1 MIRQIFKQIWFYRR
15 GSAWL
20 FAELLV
26 IAVVSWFVVNRIWNV
41 QYRIHA
47 IPDGIDYDGVYV
59 LSLDELYPGQY
70 GYDSTYD
77 TDEARMENFFRV
89 GDMLRQMPQ
98 IQSQATINMTPC
110 LGSISVMTIFLD
122 SVTMV
127 NTAVIQRISGA
138 EDFRLLGYKVL
149 LPEDGELVD
158 EPNTIL
164 ISEDLA
170 MTLFPGVSPVG
181 KTLRDAL
188 DDSSPN
194 YASDYDNRKITGV
207 IANVRMSPDS
217 ENIPMLIENIHRQE
231 YFEDIVFN
239 EEYKYA
245 FRTVPGVDAEEFAAE
260 LGRKLESGGG
270 LGNYRVREVVSYREM
285 VEDRILS
292 GSMDRLFLWKALRI
306 FLIINVLL
314 AVVSIS
320 WLRMEERCGEISVR
334 RAMGGSGW
342 RILAQNIGEI
352 WVVTAAAAL
361 IASVVVINIIVLGK
375 MDIVGETE
383 QFMLPVTRDLYPLLF
398 DPVLHFLA
406 VEGIVL
412 GLLLVVVTVA
422 AAVPVLLAMRQS
434 PVEGLRDE

>member
-59 LSLDELYPGQY
+59 LSLEELYPGQY

-98 IQSQATINMTPC
+98 IQSQAPINMTPC
-110 LGSISVMTIFLD
+110 LGSKNLMTILVD
-122 SVTMV
+122 SVTSV
-127 NTAVIQRISGA
+127 NTAVMRRISGA
-138 EDFRLLGYKVL
+138 EDFRLLGFRL
-149 LPEDGELVD
+149 LQPESGELVD
-158 EPNTIL
+158 EPNTFI

-170 MTLFPGVSPVG
+170 MTLFHGENPLG
-181 KTLRDAL
+181 KTLGDAL
-188 DDSSPN
+188 DDSRPG
-194 YASDYDNRKITGV
+194 YTSDYDNRKITGV
-207 IANVRMSPDS
+207 IANVRMSPDA
-217 ENIPMLIENIHRQE
+217 ENIPMLIDNTSKLE
-231 YFEDIVFN
+231 YFEDIVFR

-320 WLRMEERCGEISVR
+320 WLRMEERRGEISVR

-342 RILAQNIGEI
+342 RILAQSIGEI
-352 WVVTAAAAL
+352 WAVTAAAAL
-361 IASVVVINIIVLGK
+361 IACVVVINIIVMGK
-375 MDIVGETE
+375 MNIVGETD
-383 QFMLPVTRDLYPLLF
+383 QFMLPVTRELYPLLF

-412 GLLLVVVTVA
+412 GLLFIMVTVA
-422 AAVPVLLAMRQS
+422 VAVPVLLALRQL

>member
-59 LSLDELYPGQY
+59 LSLEELYPGQY

-98 IQSQATINMTPC
+98 IQSQAPISMTPC
-110 LGSISVMTIFLD
+110 LGSKNLMTILVD
-122 SVTMV
+122 SVTSV
-127 NTAVIQRISGA
+127 NTAVMRRISGA
-138 EDFRLLGYKVL
+138 EDFRLLGFRL
-149 LPEDGELVD
+149 LQPESGELVD
-158 EPNTIL
+158 EPNTFI

-170 MTLFPGVSPVG
+170 MTLFHGENPLG
-181 KTLRDAL
+181 KTLGDAL
-188 DDSSPN
+188 DDSSPG
-194 YASDYDNRKITGV
+194 YTSDYNNRKITGV
-207 IANVRMSPDS
+207 IANVRMSPDA
-217 ENIPMLIENIHRQE
+217 ENIPMLIDNTSKLE
-231 YFEDIVFN
+231 YFEDIVFS

-320 WLRMEERCGEISVR
+320 WLRMEERRGEISVR

-342 RILAQNIGEI
+342 RILAQSIGEI
-352 WVVTAAAAL
+352 WAVTAAAAL
-361 IASVVVINIIVLGK
+361 IACVVVINIIVMGK
-375 MDIVGETE
+375 MNIVGETD
-383 QFMLPVTRDLYPLLF
+383 QFMLPVTRELYPLLF
-398 DPVLHFLA
+398 DPVLHFLM

-412 GLLLVVVTVA
+412 GLLFVMVTVA
-422 AAVPVLLAMRQS
+422 VAVPVLLALRQL

>member
-41 QYRIHA
+41 QYRVHA

-89 GDMLRQMPQ
+89 GDRLRQMPQ
-98 IQSQATINMTPC
+98 IQSQAPISMTPC
-110 LGSISVMTIFLD
+110 LGGRGVMTIFLD

-127 NTAVIQRISGA
+127 NTAVIQRICGA
-138 EDFRLLGYKVL
+138 EDFRLLGYRVL

-170 MTLFPGVSPVG
+170 MTLFPGVSPIG
-181 KTLRDAL
+181 KTLRDAA
-188 DDSSPN
+188 DGYVQEYEYYKNS
-194 YASDYDNRKITGV
+194 KITGV
-207 IANVRMSPDS
+207 IANVRMSPDA

-231 YFEDIVFN
+231 YFEAIVFN

-245 FRTVPGVDAEEFAAE
+245 FRTVPGVDAEAFAAE

-320 WLRMEERCGEISVR
+320 WLRMEERRGEISVR

-352 WVVTAAAAL
+352 WIMTAAAAL

-383 QFMLPVTRDLYPLLF
+383 QFMLPVTRELYPLLF

-422 AAVPVLLAMRQS
+422 AAVPVLLALRQS

>member
-59 LSLDELYPGQY
+59 LSLDELSSGQY

-98 IQSQATINMTPC
+98 IQSQAPIGGSTGLGVRRITTIH
-110 LGSISVMTIFLD
+110 VD
-122 SVTMV
+122 SVTFI
-127 NTAVIQRISGA
+127 NTTVINRISGA
-138 EDFRLLGYKVL
+138 EDLRLLGYKVL
-149 LPEDGELVD
+149 QPEDGELVD

-170 MTLFPGVSPVG
+170 MTLFQGVSPIG
-181 KTLRDAL
+181 KTISEAV
-188 DDSSPN
+188 N
-194 YASDYDNRKITGV
+194 GYVWEYESDCKNKKITGV
-207 IANVRMSPDS
+207 IANVRMSPDA
-217 ENIPMLIENIHRQE
+217 ENVPVLIENDVERDFFDYISKDRE
-231 YFEDIVFN
+231 YI
-239 EEYKYA
+239 YA
-245 FRTVPGVDAEEFAAE
+245 FRTAPGVDAEDFAAE

-270 LGNYRVREVVSYREM
+270 LGNYRVREVVSYKKM

-292 GSMDRLFLWKALRI
+292 GRMDRLFLWKALRI

-320 WLRMEERCGEISVR
+320 WLRMEERRGEISVR

-342 RILAQNIGEI
+342 RILAQNVGEI
-352 WVVTAAAAL
+352 WAVTAAAAL

-375 MDIVGETE
+375 MDIVGETD
-383 QFMLPVTRDLYPLLF
+383 QFMLPVTRELYPLLF

-422 AAVPVLLAMRQS
+422 AAVPVLLALRQS

>member
-89 GDMLRQMPQ
+89 GDRLRQMPQ
-98 IQSQATINMTPC
+98 IQSQAPISMTPC
-110 LGSISVMTIFLD
+110 LGGRGVMTIFLD

-127 NTAVIQRISGA
+127 NTAVIQRICGA
-138 EDFRLLGYKVL
+138 EDFRLLGYRVL

-170 MTLFPGVSPVG
+170 MTLFPDVSPVG
-181 KTLRDAL
+181 KTLRDAA
-188 DDSSPN
+188 DGYVQEYEYYKNS
-194 YASDYDNRKITGV
+194 KITGV
-207 IANVRMSPDS
+207 IANVRMSPDA

-231 YFEDIVFN
+231 YFETIVFN

-245 FRTVPGVDAEEFAAE
+245 FRTVPGVDVEEFAAE

-285 VEDRILS
+285 VDSQDIPYHQCASGGGVHQLAENGGAARGDQRPPGDGRLRVEDSRPEHRRDMGRDRS
-292 GSMDRLFLWKALRI
+292 GRPYCQCGGDQYYCAGEDGYRRGDRTVHAAGDKRS
-306 FLIINVLL
+306 VS
-314 AVVSIS
+314 AVI
-320 WLRMEERCGEISVR
+320 
-334 RAMGGSGW
+334 
-342 RILAQNIGEI
+342 
-352 WVVTAAAAL
+352 
-361 IASVVVINIIVLGK
+361 
-375 MDIVGETE
+375 
-383 QFMLPVTRDLYPLLF
+383 
-398 DPVLHFLA
+398 
-406 VEGIVL
+406 
-412 GLLLVVVTVA
+412 
-422 AAVPVLLAMRQS
+422 
-434 PVEGLRDE
+434 

>member
-89 GDMLRQMPQ
+89 GDRLRQMPQ

-138 EDFRLLGYKVL
+138 EDFRLLGYRVL

-188 DDSSPN
+188 DVSSPD

-207 IANVRMSPDS
+207 IANVRMSPDA

-231 YFEDIVFN
+231 YFETIVFN

-292 GSMDRLFLWKALRI
+292 GSMDI

-320 WLRMEERCGEISVR
+320 WLRMEERRGEISVR

-352 WVVTAAAAL
+352 WAVTAAAAL
-361 IASVVVINIIVLGK
+361 IACVVVINIIVMGK
-375 MDIVGETE
+375 MNIVGETD
-383 QFMLPVTRDLYPLLF
+383 QFMLPVTRELYPLLF

-412 GLLLVVVTVA
+412 GLLFIMVTVA
-422 AAVPVLLAMRQS
+422 AAVPVLLALRQL

>member
-1 MIRQIFKQIWFYRR
+1 M
-15 GSAWL
+15 
-20 FAELLV
+20 
-26 IAVVSWFVVNRIWNV
+26 
-41 QYRIHA
+41 
-47 IPDGIDYDGVYV
+47 
-59 LSLDELYPGQY
+59 
-70 GYDSTYD
+70 
-77 TDEARMENFFRV
+77 
-89 GDMLRQMPQ
+89 
-98 IQSQATINMTPC
+98 
-110 LGSISVMTIFLD
+110 
-122 SVTMV
+122 
-127 NTAVIQRISGA
+127 
-138 EDFRLLGYKVL
+138 
-149 LPEDGELVD
+149 
-158 EPNTIL
+158 
-164 ISEDLA
+164 
-170 MTLFPGVSPVG
+170 
-181 KTLRDAL
+181 
-188 DDSSPN
+188 
-194 YASDYDNRKITGV
+194 
-207 IANVRMSPDS
+207 
-217 ENIPMLIENIHRQE
+217 
-231 YFEDIVFN
+231 
-239 EEYKYA
+239 
-245 FRTVPGVDAEEFAAE
+245 
-260 LGRKLESGGG
+260 GRKLESGGG

-320 WLRMEERCGEISVR
+320 WLRMEERRGEISVR

-422 AAVPVLLAMRQS
+422 AAVPVLLALRQS

>member
-138 EDFRLLGYKVL
+138 EDFRLLGYRVL

-188 DDSSPN
+188 DVSSPD

-207 IANVRMSPDS
+207 IANVRMSPDA

-231 YFEDIVFN
+231 YFEAIVFN

-314 AVVSIS
+314 
-320 WLRMEERCGEISVR
+320 
-334 RAMGGSGW
+334 
-342 RILAQNIGEI
+342 GEI
-352 WVVTAAAAL
+352 WAVTAAAAL

-422 AAVPVLLAMRQS
+422 AAVPVLLALRQS

>member
-110 LGSISVMTIFLD
+110 LGSICVMTIFLD

-207 IANVRMSPDS
+207 IANVRMSPDA